1 VSTAGIMRN
10 HKSLAGSLKN
20 EAPLSNRHSHSVH
33 FYQDDFALLDELTQY
48 VGAALD
54 AGDAAVVIA
63 TEAHRAG
70 LTERLTDRGVDLS
83 LAIEEGRYQ
92 ALDAA
97 DTLRQFMVNERLET
111 SRFVELVGGLITQL
125 ASAARGPD
133 RQVAAFGEMVALLW
147 KDGNREAAIH
157 LEQLWNQLADT
168 HAFQLHCAYPIE
180 LFSGDP
186 DGQSIRLI
194 CGEHSDI
201 LPSAQY
207 RNLATY
213 EERLKSVLFLQQKA
227 KALETEIRERKKVE
241 KTLEEREGE
250 LKDFLDNAVIGMH
263 WVAADGTILWANKAE
278 LTLLGYEPEEYIG
291 HHIAEFHADR
301 TVIDD
306 ILERLGRQEALH
318 DYEARMRRKD
328 GSIRYVRTDSNIF
341 LRDGRFAHTRCF
353 TIDITEKRRAEQA
366 AFRLAA
372 IVESSDDAI
381 VSKDL
386 NGIITS
392 WNKGAERIFGY
403 KAEEII
409 GQPVTTIIPP
419 ELHDDEPHI
428 LSKIRAGERIEH
440 FQTVRLRKTG
450 ERIDVSLTVSPVK
463 DQHGN
468 IIGAAK
474 IARDVTQQKRLEAAL
489 HVSERLASVG
499 RLAATVAHEINNPLE
514 AVTNFIYLAKQQP
527 DLPEKIQRYLDYA
540 DQELARV
547 AHIAQ
552 QTLGFYRDNSQ
563 PVPVVISD
571 VVEDVLKVYDR
582 RFKYK
587 AIIIEKHIEPGLTLS
602 TLHGELKQILSNLV
616 ANAIDASNEGGRIL
630 IRARA
635 SRHFRSES
643 PGIRITVADDGV
655 GISDRHK
662 PSVFLPFFTTKQ
674 EVGTGL
680 GLWVTRELLEKKGG
694 HIRFRSRDSQRSGT
708 VMTIYLP
715 LKAPAKTS
723 ALAA

>member
-1 VSTAGIMRN
+1 MSTAGI
-10 HKSLAGSLKN
+10 KSKN
-20 EAPLSNRHSHSVH
+20 KRRTVSSNNDVPDGNDHPHSVQ
-33 FYQDDFALLDELTQY
+33 FDEDDAVLLNDLTQY
-48 VGAALD
+48 VGTALS
-54 AGDAAVVIA
+54 AGDSAIVIA
-63 TEAHRAG
+63 TEAHRNALADRLAAAG
-70 LTERLTDRGVDLS
+70 FDLPS
-83 LAIEEGRYQ
+83 VVTEGRYIAIDATHTLTQ
-92 ALDAA
+92 LIVDDRLDP
-97 DTLRQFMVNERLET
+97 
-111 SRFVELVGGLITQL
+111 SRFQDLVGRLISQL

-133 RQVAAFGEMVALLW
+133 RRVAAFGEMVALLW
-147 KDGNREAAIH
+147 QDGKTEAAVE
-157 LEQLWNQLADT
+157 LEQLWNGLADT
-168 HAFQLHCAYPIE
+168 QGFELRCAYPIE
-180 LFSGDP
+180 LLSGDANTE
-186 DGQSIRLI
+186 SIRLI
-194 CGEHSDI
+194 CGERSDI

-207 RNLATY
+207 RSLATHD
-213 EERLKSVLFLQQKA
+213 ERLQSVLFLQQKA
-227 KALETEIRERKKVE
+227 HALETEIRERKRVE
-241 KTLEEREGE
+241 RALEEREAE

-263 WVAADGTILWANKAE
+263 WVDAEGTIIWANKAE
-278 LTLLGYEPEEYIG
+278 LALLGYEPDEYIG

-301 TVIDD
+301 DIIDD
-306 ILERLGRQEALH
+306 ILQRVARHEALRG
-318 DYEARMRRKD
+318 YEARMRRRD
-328 GSIRYVRTDSNIF
+328 GSIRHVRIDSNAF
-341 LRDGRFAHTRCF
+341 QREGQFVHTRCF
-353 TIDITEKRRAEQA
+353 TIDITEKKRAEQA

-403 KAEEII
+403 KAEEIV

-419 ELHDDEPHI
+419 ELHDDEPRI

-440 FQTVRLRKTG
+440 FQTVRVRKNG

-463 DQHGN
+463 DQHGK

-474 IARDVTQQKRLEAAL
+474 IARDITQQRRLEAAL
-489 HVSERLASVG
+489 HTSERLASVG

-527 DLPEKIQRYLDYA
+527 GLSEKIQHYLNYA

-563 PVPVVISD
+563 PVPLVISD
-571 VVEDVLKVYDR
+571 VVEDVLTVYDR
-582 RFKYK
+582 KFKYK
-587 AIIIEKHIEPGLTLS
+587 ALRIEKRIQPDLTLC
-602 TLHGELKQILSNLV
+602 TLHGELKQILSNLI
-616 ANAIDASNEGGRIL
+616 ANAIDATQEGGRIL

-635 SRHFRSES
+635 SDDFRSDT

-655 GISDRHK
+655 GISERHK

-680 GLWVTRELLEKKGG
+680 GLWVTRELVEKKGG
-694 HIRFRSRDSQRSGT
+694 QIHFRSREGSGT
-708 VMTIYLP
+708 VMSIYLP
-715 LKAPAKTS
+715 LKSPIRNS